1 LNPNDHLVEQEL
13 VSFSLKS
20 ISFILLSSTAL
31 SNGPP
36 HPSTPSR
43 NGNDTGPAS
52 YEFAPPPSTTPNSL
66 LLTRQTPP
74 PSSLPPP
81 PPPPPSSYM
90 PMSPRNQ
97 YTITSD
103 SPFLQTNNQVFVFT
117 TQLANE
123 AAESVL
129 KNEHPNIIEFH
140 KSLPSTAQYLSVSQN
155 STRYKL

>member
-1 LNPNDHLVEQEL
+1 MNIYL
-13 VSFSLKS
+13 FSL
-20 ISFILLSSTAL
+20 LAL

-36 HPSTPSR
+36 RSLTPR
-43 NGNDTGPAS
+43 NGNDIGQGG
-52 YEFAPPPSTTPNSL
+52 YEFAPSAHNACSNTPNSS

-74 PSSLPPP
+74 PPSLQQPPLLPPQSTS
-81 PPPPPSSYM
+81 SSYM

-97 YTITSD
+97 YNITSD
-103 SPFLQTNNQVFVFT
+103 NSYLQTSNQVFVFT

-140 KSLPSTAQYLSVSQN
+140 KSLPSTAQFMSVS
-155 STRYKL
+155 

>member
-1 LNPNDHLVEQEL
+1 LSRTGTRKLFFQIN
-13 VSFSLKS
+13 FY
-20 ISFILLSSTAL
+20 FILLCFTAL

-36 HPSTPSR
+36 PPSTPSR

-52 YEFAPPPSTTPNSL
+52 YEFAPPPSTTPNSS

-81 PPPPPSSYM
+81 PPSSYM

-97 YTITSD
+97 YIITSD
-103 SPFLQTNNQVFVFT
+103 SPFLQTNNQIFVFT

-140 KSLPSTAQYLSVSQN
+140 KSLPSTAQYLSVSQ
-155 STRYKL
+155 KFD